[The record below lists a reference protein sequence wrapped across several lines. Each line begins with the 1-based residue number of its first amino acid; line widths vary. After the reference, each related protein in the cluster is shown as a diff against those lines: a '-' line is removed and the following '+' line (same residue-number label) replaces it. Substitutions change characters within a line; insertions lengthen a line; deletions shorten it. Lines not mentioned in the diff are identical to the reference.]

1 MKAKTKGSREELE
14 RKYGIRYSVLLELH
28 YFDPVR
34 MTILDPMHNL
44 FLGSAKHMLKIWN
57 ATKILRDEHLG
68 MIQEKIELIQCPSDV
83 GKLPQKFSSFGS
95 FTADQWKNWTILFS
109 VFALKDVLKSDDLE
123 CWRAFFLACKNLC
136 TRTMKKSNVKLAQK
150 LLLSFC
156 ERFEKLYGEDR
167 VTPNMHMHAHLD
179 QCINDFGPI
188 YSFWLFSFERENGIL
203 GSMPI
208 NRRNI
213 EIQLMRKFIKNLH
226 SLDIV
231 CNLNILSDFGS
242 EFNKLFGLDEL
253 PDRGTLSEMSRK
265 PDFEYIKLSSRNV
278 DFQNADWRLNDGIE
292 YPSGKSMALTE
303 VEVKHLFQMY
313 GVLYP
318 NIAISAESVCI
329 SYRSVRRVSIYGSIL
344 GTKHGRSYI
353 SAMILAHWSDGDCKI
368 AGCNAVDLTPRPGQ
382 IEKLLLH
389 NLFVNGKMCLHLIA
403 KVIWFTELD
412 ESLKNMYGK
421 PVEVWRSDS
430 FEREGP
436 AVFIPVQRIKSKFVY
451 AYKTI
456 KSKKVIIVCPR
467 DRYLV

>member
-28 YFDPVR
+28 YVDPVR

-44 FLGSAKHMLKIWN
+44 FLGSVKHMLKIWN

-123 CWRAFFLACKNLC
+123 CWRAFVLACKNLC

-329 SYRSVRRVSIYGSIL
+329 SYRSVRRVSIYIG
-344 GTKHGRSYI
+344 Y
-353 SAMILAHWSDGDCKI
+353 
-368 AGCNAVDLTPRPGQ
+368 
-382 IEKLLLH
+382 
-389 NLFVNGKMCLHLIA
+389 
-403 KVIWFTELD
+403 
-412 ESLKNMYGK
+412 
-421 PVEVWRSDS
+421 
-430 FEREGP
+430 
-436 AVFIPVQRIKSKFVY
+436 
-451 AYKTI
+451 
-456 KSKKVIIVCPR
+456 
-467 DRYLV
+467 